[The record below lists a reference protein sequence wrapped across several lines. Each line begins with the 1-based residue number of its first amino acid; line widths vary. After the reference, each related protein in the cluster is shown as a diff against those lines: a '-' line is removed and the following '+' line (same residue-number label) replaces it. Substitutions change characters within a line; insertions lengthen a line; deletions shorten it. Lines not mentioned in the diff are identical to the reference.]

1 MLVFGLCGAWF
12 ASPGT
17 HIAGSGPG
25 EMVIVLATMV
35 LLVILAGVAIYVLR
49 LQNGFDHFTD
59 VALIG

>member
-25 EMVIVLATMV
+25 EMVIVLATMMS
-35 LLVILAGVAIYVLR
+35 LVILAGIAIYVL
-49 LQNGFDHFTD
+49 
-59 VALIG
+59 